1 MEVLKAP
8 FGVADE
14 IVFAGCGCDIYDNM
28 GQCKYVDDGGCGC
41 DD

>member
-8 FGVADE
+8 FAVADE
-14 IVFAGCGCDIYDNM
+14 VVFAGCGCDIIHGTDMCMYE
-28 GQCKYVDDGGCGC
+28 DDGGCGC